1 MQPHPLNIFE
11 IQKYYQNEPEFNGI
25 SSRINLPKIKNG
37 AYVTN
42 LGEYKS
48 IGTDWIALYVN
59 ENNYAIYFDKFGVE
73 HIPKEIYIMQAY
85 YLMCG

>member
-1 MQPHPLNIFE
+1 MQLHPLNIFE
-11 IQKYYQNEPEFNGI
+11 IQKYYQNEPEFNGV
-25 SSRINLPKIKNG
+25 SSRINLPKIKDG

-42 LGEYKS
+42 LDEYKS